1 MALPARSGDVRPMLA
16 KWDPFREIEDAWAKM
31 GSLLGDVVGGGAPEG
46 RTFSTLANMITPVDI
61 EETDDGFI
69 VEIDLPG
76 VSKKNITIDL
86 QDNELIVGGA
96 IEERERTGK
105 LRRQARRTGSFEH
118 RIALPGD
125 VDPESV
131 RASLCDG
138 VLTIRLAKQRAT
150 HPRRIEID
158 AA

>member
-1 MALPARSGDVRPMLA
+1 MALPTRSGDVRPMLT

-46 RTFSTLANMITPVDI
+46 RTFGTLASMITPVDI

-76 VSKKNITIDL
+76 VSREDITINL
-86 QDNELIVGGA
+86 QDNELIVAG
-96 IEERERTGK
+96 EVRERERTGK
-105 LRRQARRTGSFEH
+105 LRRQARRSGTFEH
-118 RIALPGD
+118 RVTLPGE
-125 VDPESV
+125 VDAESV
-131 RASLCDG
+131 HAALRDG